1 MKPVFVCIF
10 NCPARIGANKKPLP
24 IMMRRGLKTIALFSS
39 FPPPQLRPELDLA
52 PDIEVRN
59 FNRLPWRHRASPST
73 TRDEFVDI
81 NECG

>member
-1 MKPVFVCIF
+1 MLRSSHLFPDSPV
-10 NCPARIGANKKPLP
+10 ATG
-24 IMMRRGLKTIALFSS
+24 
-39 FPPPQLRPELDLA
+39 LDLA

-59 FNRLPWRHRASPST
+59 FNRLPWRLRASPSA